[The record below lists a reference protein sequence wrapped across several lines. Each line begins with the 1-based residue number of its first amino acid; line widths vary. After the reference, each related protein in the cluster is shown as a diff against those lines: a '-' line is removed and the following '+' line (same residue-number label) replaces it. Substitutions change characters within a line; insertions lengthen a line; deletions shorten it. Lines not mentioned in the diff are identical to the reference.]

1 MLMTKSFISSLIFF
15 SVCFCQGLMN
25 SYGVG
30 HFYKYQGNLSS
41 SNNLSQLC
49 PSFKNKTS
57 LNNPSTWHN
66 LSFTVLSLSYSG
78 NQNSQLNQNIR
89 NGYSGLSKAQLI
101 IPIKSL
107 SSIGFEISPYI
118 DSKYFGIDTSE
129 IRYNTFS
136 DTIQLRK
143 NIERSGGIMNFNFS
157 SSLKII
163 HSFNIGFRYNYLFGS
178 SRKSR
183 IYNVDDDVL
192 INTYRSKYNG
202 SFLELFS
209 NFKFYKNTS
218 IYLKLKKTIKPLN
231 IDYYMKPMFND
242 VNGNGYYDGFDFPYL
257 SGIKSDTVNITGL
270 QKPFGYAIGL
280 NLLRNQN
287 HSISVEYSTDDN
299 NLDFENDEINDQ
311 ILSNNWIDNST
322 SLSFSYINFYD
333 MSKTNFLNKFTK
345 RFGLI
350 YLTHSMKFSNI
361 LIEEY
366 GASMGIG
373 FNFKPLQ
380 NQIDFSYYLANRIY
394 TNGDIKETV
403 QQVQVGLSLADLW
416 FVSRRKK

>member
-1 MLMTKSFISSLIFF
+1 MSITKNSIISLIFF

-41 SNNLSQLC
+41 NNNLSQLC

-78 NQNSQLNQNIR
+78 NQNSQLNHNIR

-118 DSKYFGIDTSE
+118 DSKYFGIDTNE

-136 DTIQLRK
+136 DTIQLKR

-163 HSFNIGFRYNYLFGS
+163 HSFNVGFRYNYLFGS

-183 IYNVDDDVL
+183 IYYIDDDVL

-202 SFLELFS
+202 SFVELFS
-209 NFKFYKNTS
+209 NYKFYK
-218 IYLKLKKTIKPLN
+218 
-231 IDYYMKPMFND
+231 
-242 VNGNGYYDGFDFPYL
+242 
-257 SGIKSDTVNITGL
+257 
-270 QKPFGYAIGL
+270 
-280 NLLRNQN
+280 
-287 HSISVEYSTDDN
+287 
-299 NLDFENDEINDQ
+299 
-311 ILSNNWIDNST
+311 
-322 SLSFSYINFYD
+322 
-333 MSKTNFLNKFTK
+333 
-345 RFGLI
+345 
-350 YLTHSMKFSNI
+350 
-361 LIEEY
+361 
-366 GASMGIG
+366 
-373 FNFKPLQ
+373 
-380 NQIDFSYYLANRIY
+380 
-394 TNGDIKETV
+394 
-403 QQVQVGLSLADLW
+403 
-416 FVSRRKK
+416 